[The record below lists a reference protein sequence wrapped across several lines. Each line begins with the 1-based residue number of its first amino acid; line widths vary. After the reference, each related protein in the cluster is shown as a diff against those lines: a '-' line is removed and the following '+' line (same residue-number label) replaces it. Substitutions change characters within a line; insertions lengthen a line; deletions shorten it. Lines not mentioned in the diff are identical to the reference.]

1 MIILH
6 VAPTANDILRQVFQ
20 IIWVFPQ
27 NRKKVIIL
35 KESYLQLQT
44 LPNI

>member
-20 IIWVFPQ
+20 IIWVSLLKICVRLRE
-27 NRKKVIIL
+27 NTRVRKRYK
-35 KESYLQLQT
+35 
-44 LPNI
+44 